1 MLFRSDAN
9 PEELRGLHILLVEDN
24 PFNQMVAVDTLT
36 DLIKEINI
44 DVADNGK
51 IAIDMIG
58 KKDYDIVL
66 MDIQM
71 PEMDGFEATQKIRT
85 MLDKPKRNTPI
96 MAMTANVT
104 NEEVEK
110 CFESG
115 MDQYISKPFAQQDL
129 LNKIA
134 QLTIRKKQVSA

>member
-1 MLFRSDAN
+1 
-9 PEELRGLHILLVEDN
+9 
-24 PFNQMVAVDTLT
+24 MVAVDTLT
-36 DLIKEINI
+36 DLVKDINI

-51 IAIDMIG
+51 IALDMLA

-66 MDIQM
+66 MDVQM
-71 PEMDGFEATQKIRT
+71 PEMDGFEATQRIRT
-85 MLDKPKRNTPI
+85 TSTKPKCNTPI

-104 NEEVEK
+104 LDEVEK

-129 LNKIA
+129 INKIA
-134 QLTIRKKQVSA
+134 QLTVRKKQLSA